1 MERGGAEIAHVGAG
15 EVFGE
20 MAFLSGAPR
29 AATVRAVRAFKVV
42 EVDSRA
48 FAALLAEHGELAQE
62 LAERMAARQ
71 QDLAAQ
77 EAVAAAG
84 GERKGLAAFLR
95 ERLLRLV
102 AG

>member
-1 MERGGAEIAHVGAG
+1 VERGGAEIAHIAAG

-29 AATVRAVRAFKVV
+29 AATVRAVRRLGVV

-48 FAALLAEHGELAQE
+48 LAALLAEHDELAGE

-77 EAVAAAG
+77 EAVASAG
-84 GERKGLAAFLR
+84 RGRKGLAAFLR